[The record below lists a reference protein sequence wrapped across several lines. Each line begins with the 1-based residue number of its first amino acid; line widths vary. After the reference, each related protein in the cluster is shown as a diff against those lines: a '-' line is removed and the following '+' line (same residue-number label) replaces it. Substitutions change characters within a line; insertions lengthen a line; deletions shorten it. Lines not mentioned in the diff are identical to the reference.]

1 MDNDVVEPLAAERV
15 RTWLDTLPRTSRERL
30 FLLLD
35 ELCAGMDVSRHNEFG
50 FLRLRAEFETSGEFF
65 GCTLVELRE
74 AIALTLGD
82 LSGVR
87 PSRPAS
93 PLEELR
99 AEVESQGHPDF
110 R

>member
-1 MDNDVVEPLAAERV
+1 MEPVAAKRI
-15 RTWLDTLPRTSRERL
+15 RTWLDTLPRESRERL

-50 FLRLRAEFETSGEFF
+50 FLRLRAEFETSGELF
-65 GCTLVELRE
+65 GCTISELRD
-74 AIALTLGD
+74 AIASTLGD
-82 LSGVR
+82 VSALR
-87 PSRPAS
+87 PPRPPS

-99 AEVESQGHPDF
+99 TEVESQGHPDF